1 MSTSIYNSH
10 LGWCYKGHKEQGW
23 WCNRDKE
30 DGDATYTM
38 GRCQRIIKPHVN
50 MAKLLNLSKS
60 TKSDWIEGASMTEMQ
75 WTP

>member
-1 MSTSIYNSH
+1 M
-10 LGWCYKGHKEQGW
+10 
-23 WCNRDKE
+23 DKE

-50 MAKLLNLSKS
+50 MAKPLDLSKS